1 VAAAYFKAKRTMPL
15 VIDIVLAGA
24 VLGGMYAL
32 IAMGLT
38 LQYGVARIMNLSHG
52 EGLVAAAFGAHWA
65 FTAMMVSPLLGLVV
79 AMPLAFAA
87 NWLLY
92 QIVLMPLVRRAK
104 TRAMLEVDSI
114 LATFGLLFVL
124 QGVMLVAFGGQFY
137 TMNYL
142 SVPVTVLG
150 STVALNR
157 LIALGFALVIG
168 VALYLALTRT
178 RQGTAIRAV
187 AVDPVAAQLVAID
200 VRKASAFAFALGGAL
215 AAAGG
220 VLISMFMT
228 FTAAMGVTFTM
239 KALIV
244 VIMGGVGNI
253 LGALLAGLM
262 LGLAETAVARLVDPG
277 LTIAVTY
284 ALFLIVLL
292 VRPTGLF
299 GRPAR

>member
-1 VAAAYFKAKRTMPL
+1 MSLA
-15 VIDIVLAGA
+15 IDIVLAGA

-52 EGLVAAAFGAHWA
+52 EGLIAAAFGGLWG
-65 FTAMMVSPLLGLVV
+65 FTAFAISPLIGLLVV
-79 AMPLAFAA
+79 IPVGFAI

-92 QIVLMPLVRRAK
+92 EIVLMPLVKRAK
-104 TRAMLEVDSI
+104 NRAMLEVDSI

-124 QGVMLVAFGGQFY
+124 QGGMLVLFGGQFN

-142 SVPVTVLG
+142 SVAVNVLG
-150 STVALNR
+150 QNVALNR
-157 LIALGFALVIG
+157 LIALLFALIIG
-168 VALYLALTRT
+168 TLLYLALTRT
-178 RQGTAIRAV
+178 RYGTAIRAV

-200 VRKASAFAFALGGAL
+200 VRQASAFAFALGGAL

-220 VLISMFMT
+220 VLIAMFTT
-228 FTAAMGVTFTM
+228 FTATMGVVFTM

-244 VIMGGVGNI
+244 VIMGGLGNI
-253 LGALLAGLM
+253 AGALVAGLM

-292 VRPTGLF
+292 WRPTGLF

>member
-1 VAAAYFKAKRTMPL
+1 MSL
-15 VIDIVLAGA
+15 LIDIVIAGA

-32 IAMGLT
+32 VAMGLT

-52 EGLVAAAFGAHWA
+52 ESLIAAAFGAVWGFGTLA
-65 FTAMMVSPLLGLVV
+65 VSPLLGLLV
-79 AMPLAFAA
+79 AIPVGFAI
-87 NWLLY
+87 NWLIY

-104 TRAMLEVDSI
+104 NRGMLEVDSI
-114 LATFGLLFVL
+114 LATFGLLFVV
-124 QGVMLVAFGGQFY
+124 QGIMLVTFGGQFN

-142 SVPVTVLG
+142 SIAVNVLG
-150 STVALNR
+150 SNVALNR
-157 LIALGFALVIG
+157 LIALAFAVIIG
-168 VALYLALTRT
+168 SALYLALMRT
-178 RQGTAIRAV
+178 RYGTAIRAV

-200 VRKASAFAFALGGAL
+200 VRRTSAFAFALGGAL

-220 VLISMFMT
+220 VLIAMFTT
-228 FTAAMGVTFTM
+228 FTASMGVVFTM

-244 VIMGGVGNI
+244 IIMGGVGNI
-253 LGALLAGLM
+253 AGALLAGLM

-292 VRPTGLF
+292 WRPTGLF
-299 GRPAR
+299 GRAAR

>member
-1 VAAAYFKAKRTMPL
+1 MPL
-15 VIDIVLAGA
+15 LIDIVLAGA

-65 FTAMMVSPLLGLVV
+65 FTAMMVSPLLGLIV

-92 QIVLMPLVRRAK
+92 QIVLIPLVRRAK
-104 TRAMLEVDSI
+104 NRAMLEVDSI

-157 LIALGFALVIG
+157 LIALLFALVIG
-168 VALYLALTRT
+168 MALYLALTRT

-200 VRKASAFAFALGGAL
+200 VRKTSAFAFALGGAL

-244 VIMGGVGNI
+244 VIMGGVGNVA
-253 LGALLAGLM
+253 GALLAGLM

-284 ALFLIVLL
+284 ALFLTVLL